1 MAGRVPNTLTRRPNL
16 DVYLI
21 EQRSNSDS
29 VGPNGSSEACDEH
42 WAAHRYVPAILKDG
56 QVYDP
61 NLDRFLLD
69 LPANGLRSQHSLRSY
84 GYDIVVWVRFLE
96 EARSKSVWEADRS
109 DVTAFHT
116 TRRNGKATNRI
127 AGTSWNRSVAT
138 LDKLYRWG
146 VEEGLITQSPFSYR
160 QVWKRARGGRQP
172 AAISMNASYER
183 AVKRSDMRF
192 LMLDDF
198 HRFRDVG
205 LLGLQADGRP
215 RIGARDRN
223 GIRNALFAELLIA
236 TGLRLEE
243 GCSLLVS
250 EIKEAIELAK
260 PGERQPP
267 FRLPAGL
274 TKGNKGRTIR
284 MPARLLARFT
294 AYLSVERAVAVAKFR
309 KRDASRTMKDP
320 IFCRTARSG
329 RLMLQSSKGEWVN
342 TPIDRLTPDER
353 RRLILCDP
361 EGLPQEPAAL
371 WLSEVGVS
379 ISPNCWEV
387 IFDRA
392 CQRCSANGIS
402 LDVSPH
408 QLRHSFAVHML
419 AMLIRECFGRDSGRG
434 HDPNSIPYRR
444 LLGDPLQQVQRLLGH
459 SSLETTYI
467 YLDHLAG
474 CQSAVDAAADL
485 LFGEIADKLA
495 VGSAR

>member
-1 MAGRVPNTLTRRPNL
+1 LKIHLKERR
-16 DVYLI
+16 
-21 EQRSNSDS
+21 SDCGLFS
-29 VGPNGSSEACDEH
+29 TDPKQSSTH
-42 WAAHRYVPAILKDG
+42 HFVPAILKDDDI
-56 QVYDP
+56 YDLH
-61 NLDRFLLD
+61 LDRFLRD
-69 LPANGLRSQHSLRSY
+69 LPANGLLSKHSLRSY
-84 GYDIVVWVRFLE
+84 GYDIVIWVRFLE
-96 EARSKSVWEADRS
+96 QARGKSVWQADRS
-109 DVTAFHT
+109 DVIAFHN
-116 TRRNGKATNRI
+116 TRRNGKAANRI
-127 AGTSWNRSVAT
+127 AGTSWNRAVAA

-146 VEEGLITQSPFSYR
+146 VEEGLISQSPFSYR
-160 QVWKRARGGRQP
+160 QVWKRTYGGGQRV
-172 AAISMNASYER
+172 AIAMNASYER

-192 LMLDDF
+192 LRLDDF
-198 HRFRDVG
+198 HRFRDIG
-205 LLGLQADGRP
+205 LMGLQPDGRQ

-243 GCSLLVS
+243 GCSLLIT
-250 EIKEAIELAK
+250 EIKEAVEAAK
-260 PGERQPP
+260 PDDRQLP

-284 MPARLLARFT
+284 MPARLLARFK
-294 AYLSVERAVAVAKFR
+294 AYVSVERAVAVAKFR
-309 KRDASRTMKDP
+309 NRKTSTTMKDP
-320 IFCRTARSG
+320 ILCRTARPG
-329 RLMLQSSKGEWVN
+329 RLMLQSSQSSWVN
-342 TPIDRLTPDER
+342 IPIDRLTPDER
-353 RRLILCDP
+353 RRLILCDAD
-361 EGLPQEPAAL
+361 GLPQEPAAL

-379 ISPNCWEV
+379 VSPNCWEV

-392 CQRCSANGIS
+392 SQRCNAAGIS

-419 AMLIRECFGRDSGRG
+419 ALLIRECFGRDSRRD

-474 CQSAVDAAADL
+474 CQSAVDSAADL

-495 VGSAR
+495 LDNAR